1 MERMPQI
8 QLSCRNIVLSV
19 DTSFIASADFRDIN
33 QNIKNL
39 SVSIFFFVVNNK
51 NLKQITQFCL

>member
-39 SVSIFFFVVNNK
+39 SVSIFFF
-51 NLKQITQFCL
+51 CGE